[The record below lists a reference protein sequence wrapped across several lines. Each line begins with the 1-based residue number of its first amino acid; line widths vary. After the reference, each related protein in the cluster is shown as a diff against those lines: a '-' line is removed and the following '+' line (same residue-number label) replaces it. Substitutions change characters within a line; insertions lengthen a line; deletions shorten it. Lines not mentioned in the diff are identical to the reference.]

1 MITFVFSLWGQ
12 GLIKSGFMKEFW
24 DERYDVHEFVYGT
37 EPNRFIAE
45 KLRELKTGFVLMPA
59 EGEGRNAAFAAGA
72 GWKVHA
78 FDYSRV
84 AFGKAMELARKMAVD
99 FEYQIQD
106 CENFQAVDSY
116 YDAIAFS
123 FLHLREYQRRTF
135 HQKLVQSL
143 KPGGVLIAELFSKK
157 QINLDTGGPK
167 SLEML
172 YSVDDLRKDFS
183 GLKRFDAEEVRID
196 LKEGP
201 FHNGEA
207 WVIQVYGKK

>member
-1 MITFVFSLWGQ
+1 
-12 GLIKSGFMKEFW
+12 MKEFW
-24 DERYDVHEFVYGT
+24 DERYDVHEYVYGT

-45 KLRELKTGFVLMPA
+45 RLKGLKPGFILMPA
-59 EGEGRNAAFAAGA
+59 EGEGRNAAYAAGS

-84 AFGKAMELARKMAVD
+84 AFGKAMELAEKLSVD

-116 YDAIAFS
+116 YDAVAFS
-123 FLHLREYQRRTF
+123 FLHLREYQRKAF
-135 HQKLVQSL
+135 HQKLVKSL
-143 KPGGVLIAELFSKK
+143 KPGGVIIAELFSKK

-172 YSVDDLRKDFS
+172 YSVDGLRNDFS
-183 GLKRFDAEEVRID
+183 GLGKIEAEEVLTELR
-196 LKEGP
+196 EGP

-207 WVIQVYGKK
+207 WVIRLFGKK